1 MLPRAKQTLFEQLP
15 ASGSLLDIGCLGFAQ
30 IEAARRAGR
39 SDLRHFGVDYAPA
52 APTDVPEGFVF
63 READLRTDALPFEDD
78 QFDAVVANHVMEHVP
93 DPIALV
99 MECVRVCRPG
109 GRVYL
114 EAPSERS
121 LWLPGVPFR
130 HDLFCSFSYYD
141 DPTHN
146 SRPWTPQS
154 LYRLARYLGCD
165 TLATGHVTSA
175 KYRLAFPVLLPWYFL
190 TRNVLGLE
198 QLLWHTIGW
207 AAYALI
213 EKPASL
219 AGKPQFKYYIPSRR
233 G

>member
-1 MLPRAKQTLFEQLP
+1 M
-15 ASGSLLDIGCLGFAQ
+15 
-30 IEAARRAGR
+30 
-39 SDLRHFGVDYAPA
+39 
-52 APTDVPEGFVF
+52 
-63 READLRTDALPFEDD
+63 
-78 QFDAVVANHVMEHVP
+78 VANHVLEHVP

-114 EAPSERS
+114 EAPPERS

-154 LYRLARYLGCD
+154 LYRLARYLGC
-165 TLATGHVTSA
+165 
-175 KYRLAFPVLLPWYFL
+175 
-190 TRNVLGLE
+190 
-198 QLLWHTIGW
+198 
-207 AAYALI
+207 AYALT